1 MNFSLL
7 TYNTLF
13 NKAYKHLGQIIKQ
26 CSPDILCLQEVDIST
41 KNLKIIEQFGY
52 ELADYCG
59 TFIKFGKGFG
69 VATFYNEK
77 KFKLIDTHTLK
88 VGFNLSELIFTIPRL
103 ILGINKPK
111 SILRTDFISKIN
123 NKKIIICNSH
133 LIVLASNSIRIKH
146 INTALSLL
154 KSNSKTPLIIA
165 GDFNYLP
172 YQRKKLDNIMKK
184 YHLVEATKNIRQTV
198 DFSSKGKKEKF
209 SFLQG
214 FFIRKINHLFGNQ
227 MKNDYI
233 YYRGVKL
240 IETNRLEVRFSD
252 HYPIISYFSL

>member
-1 MNFSLL
+1 MNFSFL

-13 NKAYKHLGQIIKQ
+13 NKAYKHFDQIIMQ
-26 CSPDILCLQEVDIST
+26 CLPDIICLQEVDISS
-41 KNLKIIEQFGY
+41 KNLEIIKQFGY
-52 ELADYCG
+52 KLADYSG

-69 VATFYNEK
+69 VATYYNEK

-88 VGFNLSELIFTIPRL
+88 VGFNLSELLFAIPQL

-111 SILRTDFISKIN
+111 TILRTDFICKAN
-123 NKKIIICNSH
+123 NKKIVICNSH
-133 LIVLASNSIRIKH
+133 LIVVASNSVRVKH
-146 INTALSLL
+146 INRALDSLNNL
-154 KSNSKTPLIIA
+154 KIPLIIA

-172 YQRKKLDNIMKK
+172 YQRKRLDNVMEK
-184 YHLVEATKNIRQTV
+184 YNLVEATKNIRQTV
-198 DFSSKGKKEKF
+198 DFSPKGKKEKF

-214 FFIRKINHLFGNQ
+214 FLIRKINHFFGNQ

-233 YYRGVKL
+233 YYRGIKL
-240 IETNRLEVRFSD
+240 IKTDRLEVRFSD